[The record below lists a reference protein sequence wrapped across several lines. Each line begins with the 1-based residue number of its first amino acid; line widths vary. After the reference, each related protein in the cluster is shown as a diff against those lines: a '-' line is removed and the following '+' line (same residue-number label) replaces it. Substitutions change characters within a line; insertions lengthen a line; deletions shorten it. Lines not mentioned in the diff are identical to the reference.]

1 MCRFLTALR
10 QANPGKYTGLLSAMR
25 VIIREEGPAA
35 MFKGWAPTL
44 IGYSLQGM
52 FKFGLYE
59 YFKDLAARL
68 LGPAAAARRRGLVWL
83 LGSAAAEFFADI
95 ALCPMEM
102 VKVRVQTAEAGSW
115 PTGLAAAT
123 RLMLAR
129 RAETGFP
136 LGAVVPLWSRQIPY
150 TMAKFFFFEQ
160 AVRLAYARLLT
171 RPKETYSRPAQL
183 GVTFGAGYA
192 AGVLCAVVSQPA
204 DNLLSLMGRPAH
216 RGKGLCALAA
226 ELGVGRLCTRGLGV
240 RVLMVGTLT
249 GLQWWLYDA
258 FKAAAGM
265 PTSGGR

>member
-1 MCRFLTALR
+1 
-10 QANPGKYTGLLSAMR
+10 MR
-25 VIIREEGPAA
+25 LIIKEEGPAA
-35 MFKGWAPTL
+35 IFKGWAPTL
-44 IGYSLQGM
+44 VGYSLQGM

-59 YFKDLAARL
+59 FFKDLGARL
-68 LGPAAAARRRGLVWL
+68 LGPRAAAGRRGLVWL
-83 LGSAAAEFFADI
+83 LGAAAAEFVADI

-123 RLMLAR
+123 RLMHAR

-171 RPKETYSRPAQL
+171 RPKETYTKPAQL
-183 GVTFGAGYA
+183 GVTFAAGYA

-204 DNLLSLMGRPAH
+204 DNLLSLMARPAH
-216 RGKGLCALAA
+216 RGKGVCALAA

-249 GLQWWLYDA
+249 GLQWWIYDA
-258 FKAAAGM
+258 FKAAVGM

>member
-1 MCRFLTALR
+1 
-10 QANPGKYTGLLSAMR
+10 MR
-25 VIIREEGPAA
+25 LIIREEGPAA

-44 IGYSLQGM
+44 VGYSLQGM

-59 YFKDLAARL
+59 YFKDLAAHL
-68 LGPAAAARRRGLVWL
+68 LGPAAAARHRSVVWL
-83 LGSAAAEFFADI
+83 LGSAAAEFLADV

-102 VKVRVQTAEAGSW
+102 VKVRVQTAEPGSW

-136 LGAVVPLWSRQIPY
+136 LGAVVPLWSRQVPY

-171 RPKETYSRPAQL
+171 KPKASYSRPAQL
-183 GVTFGAGYA
+183 GVTFAAGYA
-192 AGVLCAVVSQPA
+192 AGVLCAVVSHPA
-204 DNLLSLMGRPAH
+204 DNLLSLMARPAH
-216 RGKGLCALAA
+216 RGKRLAALAA
-226 ELGVGRLCTRGLGV
+226 ELGLARLCTRGLGV

-258 FKAAAGM
+258 FKAAVGM